1 MEIFWILFLILS
13 IGAATPN
20 LAQFA
25 PTMPK
30 CSDYNMEQCIYMCCD
45 WCNTSSV
52 CFSTQSQPMKCKT
65 VVTEAK
71 QHRCAQSV
79 LGGYIFAAVIFSIGF
94 ICLCLCCLAALYMHI
109 MWPKDNT
116 TSSSSRPAN
125 LAMEMSIIS
134 MA

>member
-1 MEIFWILFLILS
+1 MKMFFLILS
-13 IGAATPN
+13 IVAITPT

-25 PTMPK
+25 PTMPA

-52 CFSTQSQPMKCKT
+52 CFSTQSQPMKCET

-71 QHRCAQSV
+71 HHRCTNGI
-79 LGGYIFAAVIFSIGF
+79 LRGYIVAAVIFSIGF
-94 ICLCLCCLAALYMHI
+94 ICLCLCCLAILYMHI
-109 MWPKDNT
+109 MWPKDSNT
-116 TSSSSRPAN
+116 TSSTPRLPD
-125 LAMEMSIIS
+125 LPMEMTIIS